1 LQRSEGEI
9 RMSERYGC
17 MDALKGMFSFFT
29 MLPINIEMKHID
41 AMNRKF
47 WLVPIVGLFYALLA
61 VGIFSL
67 VGWMT
72 DSTLISAALTILLV
86 GMMNRF
92 LHLDGTIDI
101 GDGLTV
107 AGKREDH
114 VRALKDTLIGAG
126 GMATGLMV
134 VLSLFAEYSSMTVT
148 SFIFVAAAGEI
159 LARNAQVSAAA
170 FGIPGN
176 GMAGDSVR
184 YTGPKSLMAST
195 VLVIVITVSYWF
207 IASYLIW
214 DGVEYM
220 HLIVLAVAIVI
231 SVIWGYIMSK
241 VAGRNFGMVNGDVLG
256 ATNETSRV
264 VIIFAILS
272 MINLM
277 GL

>member
-1 LQRSEGEI
+1 
-9 RMSERYGC
+9 MSERYGC

-72 DSTLISAALTILLV
+72 DSTVISAALTILLV

-184 YTGPKSLMAST
+184 YTGPKSLVAST
-195 VLVIVITVSYWF
+195 VLVIVITVSYWL

>member
-1 LQRSEGEI
+1 
-9 RMSERYGC
+9 MSGYRC
-17 MDALKGMFSFFT
+17 TDALKGMFSFFT

-41 AMNRKF
+41 AMNRRF
-47 WLVPIVGLFYALLA
+47 WLVPVVGLFYALFA
-61 VGIFSL
+61 VGVFSL
-67 VGWMT
+67 TDYMT
-72 DSTLISAALTILLV
+72 DSTSVSAALTIFLV

-114 VRALKDTLIGAG
+114 IRALKDTLIGAG

-148 SFIFVAAAGEI
+148 AFIFVAAAGEI
-159 LARNAQVSAAA
+159 SARNAQVSAAA

-184 YTGPKSLMAST
+184 YTGTKDLLAST
-195 VLVIVITVSYWF
+195 MLAMVIMAIYWA
-207 IASYLIW
+207 IASYLVW
-214 DGVEYM
+214 GGPEYV
-220 HLIVLAVAIVI
+220 HLTVLVAAVAI

-241 VAGRNFGMVNGDVLG
+241 VAERNFGMVNGDVLG

-264 VIIFAILS
+264 VIIFVMLS